1 MRTLH
6 PQWGG
11 YTYTWWRDRD
21 LLEPVRRE
29 RGEEYDQDLR
39 DSPFLILLNAA
50 GTRDLP
56 LRLRR
61 RLAGCG
67 AQRDFPILEELA
79 IAGATDY
86 FAELIP
92 VGMVTE
98 AFPDSGIGFSFAT
111 VHPAGFGSDDLRL
124 IEAVHRWRL
133 RSCPMPST
141 RLALVCLPH
150 ISVATPAV
158 VFTPVWSSAVLS
170 RVSRRSMVRG
180 YPRLHPNGRRD
191 AWAGSR

>member
-1 MRTLH
+1 MGGSLNCTSGRYVKGYAGPRPRHCSRISAGSLLLPGCRFVCAFVGMRTLH
-6 PQWGG
+6 PQWAG

-21 LLEPVRRE
+21 LVHPVRRE

-39 DSPFLILLNAA
+39 DSPFLYLLNAA

-61 RLAGCG
+61 RLAGCE
-67 AQRDFPILEELA
+67 AQRDFPILEDLA
-79 IAGATDY
+79 TAGATDY

-111 VHPAGFGSDDLRL
+111 DHPEGFGNDK
-124 IEAVHRWRL
+124 
-133 RSCPMPST
+133 
-141 RLALVCLPH
+141 
-150 ISVATPAV
+150 
-158 VFTPVWSSAVLS
+158 PV
-170 RVSRRSMVRG
+170 
-180 YPRLHPNGRRD
+180 N
-191 AWAGSR
+191 